1 MLSTPAKPPSGISSR
16 RTARGSRFGMP
27 QWLAVLLDD
36 RKAAVGMFILA
47 FFVLLAIFGPMI
59 WSADPLR
66 PDYSIPPQQAPSGAH
81 WFGTDH
87 LNRDVFEQVIW
98 GGRDTLLVGFSV
110 SVIVSFLC
118 VAVGLTAGFFGG
130 WIDEILSMITNVILV
145 FPALPLIIVLA
156 AWIQVQ
162 NDTPVI
168 FVLSAVTW
176 PYGARVL
183 RSQTLSIRQKDFV
196 LAAIVSGESGI
207 RIVWRE
213 ILPNMISLVA
223 ATSIGTVSYAIITS
237 VALKFVGL
245 GDSGTVSWGTILYWA
260 QNDSAIETGGWWLY
274 VPAGVCIVLVV
285 TALTL
290 VNFGLD
296 ALSNPRL
303 RVDKLKVPRSRVAPA
318 A

>member
-290 VNFGLD
+290 VTFGLD